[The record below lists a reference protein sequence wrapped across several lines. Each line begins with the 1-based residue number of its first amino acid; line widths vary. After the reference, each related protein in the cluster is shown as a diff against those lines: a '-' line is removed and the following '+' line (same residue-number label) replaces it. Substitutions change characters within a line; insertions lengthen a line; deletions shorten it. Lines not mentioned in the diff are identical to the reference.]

1 MKTSHIARLYVLV
14 IFNKKKKDRKNADE
28 TNESEIFLIF
38 FFIIYLSEKFL
49 WMNKLEENIKK
60 S

>member
-14 IFNKKKKDRKNADE
+14 IFNKKKKDRKNADG

-38 FFIIYLSEKFL
+38 FYLFIWEISVNE
-49 WMNKLEENIKK
+49 
-60 S
+60 